1 MIWASDFYTN
11 YKRVQVQ
18 QNKAV
23 RIIGN
28 YDRGTDS
35 TLSIFKK
42 LNLLNIGQI

>member
-1 MIWASDFYTN
+1 MGKKFLHKLKESTGTE
-11 YKRVQVQ
+11 K
-18 QNKAV
+18 KAV

-28 YDRGTDS
+28 YDRRTDS